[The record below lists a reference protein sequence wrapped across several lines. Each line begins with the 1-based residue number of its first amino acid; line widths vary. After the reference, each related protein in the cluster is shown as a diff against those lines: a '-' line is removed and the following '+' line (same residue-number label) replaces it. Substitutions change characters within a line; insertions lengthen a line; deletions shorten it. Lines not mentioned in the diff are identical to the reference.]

1 MLVNAITYRFS
12 PDDADKAEQL
22 LHDLRNATLAEPGCK
37 RFDVARGVDDPSVF
51 VLYEEYADRAAL
63 DAHLA
68 TDHFK
73 RYGLNGVRLLAK
85 ERVAHLCHP
94 ID

>member
-1 MLVNAITYRFS
+1 
-12 PDDADKAEQL
+12 
-22 LHDLRNATLAEPGCK
+22 
-37 RFDVARGVDDPSVF
+37 VF
-51 VLYEEYADRAAL
+51 VLYEEYTDRAAL

-68 TDHFK
+68 TDHF
-73 RYGLNGVRLLAK
+73 RQYGLNGVRLLAK

>member
-1 MLVNAITYRFS
+1 MLVNAITYKFLA
-12 PDDADKAEQL
+12 DDADKAEQL
-22 LHDLRNATLAEPGCK
+22 LHNLRDASLAEAGCK
-37 RFDVARGVDDPSVF
+37 RFDVARGNDDASVF
-51 VLYEEYADRAAL
+51 VLYEEYTDRAAL

-73 RYGLNGVRLLAK
+73 QYGLNGVRLLAK